1 MPAVDAHIA
10 QLYLQ
15 LAARGLQEAL
25 LTFTSSGAYTRTL
38 RDETSGTDLDQK
50 QWIFIPPLCKSVK
63 MHLKMDETDPC
74 GWRAVGYSL
83 SFIVDGF
90 VYNSTKRR

>member
-1 MPAVDAHIA
+1 VPAGDAQVPRFH
-10 QLYLQ
+10 LQ
-15 LAARGLQEAL
+15 LAVRGLQETL

-50 QWIFIPPLCKSVK
+50 QWTFIPHLCKSVK
-63 MHLKMDETDPC
+63 MHLKMDGTDPC
-74 GWRAVGYSL
+74 GWRAGGYSL

-90 VYNSTKRR
+90 VYNSKRR